1 MTYRRKKYNINHKM
15 IAKWF
20 GYSSER
26 SFNSSKAKDDMIIGI
41 EKLINHIESELI
53 DKLKKQLNSLYME
66 FYC

>member
-1 MTYRRKKYNINHKM
+1 M